1 MTDDRAVFLPG
12 QGTASIPF
20 RSRSAYVGFR
30 AFGSGDGAA
39 LLDPGVAHAL
49 RSAAEFATQ
58 EGRIAAGLLYG
69 RLWADPQGGY
79 LVVSG
84 FLEAGPGED
93 DGGRLSVAGDDDFTL
108 SPADLRLLREDAAR
122 MYPALLEVGWWRT
135 LAELGEFGPG
145 DFLTQLDLVG
155 PGGAGLLVYGSGL
168 HWGTAYLGP
177 DGLEPDSAGT
187 LAAAPGGDPD
197 LDQEPGQALADS
209 ADGDS
214 LLLEPGPEAAR
225 EPERIDLAA
234 GESLLDDEPDG
245 EPEPERIDLAAGE
258 SLLTDPEP
266 EPERAGIAGGQS
278 LAEEP
283 LPAEDPVLTD
293 PVLTDPELTDPE
305 LTETGPGQTGPGTA
319 VATRRPAV
327 LAPRPT
333 GPRTISPVRVPAR
346 EWGVKEANPGS
357 MAPETPTDVKIVVG
371 GLIIAV
377 IAAAVIIGI
386 LLSSAIIAVIA
397 AVVFIL
403 IVLGFVWMS
412 HL

>member
-1 MTDDRAVFLPG
+1 MTDDRAAFLPG
-12 QGTASIPF
+12 QGTVSIPF

-30 AFGSGDGAA
+30 AFGSGDGAV

-58 EGRIAAGLLYG
+58 EGRITAGLLYG

-93 DGGRLSVAGDDDFTL
+93 DGDRLSDAGEDDFTL

-187 LAAAPGGDPD
+187 LAAAPDPDLD
-197 LDQEPGQALADS
+197 LDQEPEPALADS

-214 LLLEPGPEAAR
+214 LLLEPGPEAAQ

-234 GESLLDDEPDG
+234 GESLLDDEPDT

-266 EPERAGIAGGQS
+266 EPELVDIAGGQS
-278 LAEEP
+278 LADEP
-283 LPAEDPVLTD
+283 LPSADPALTD
-293 PVLTDPELTDPE
+293 PA
-305 LTETGPGQTGPGTA
+305 LTETGPGQTTPGTA

-346 EWGVKEANPGS
+346 EWGVKEANPS
-357 MAPETPTDVKIVVG
+357 SVAPETPTDVKIVVG

-377 IAAAVIIGI
+377 VAAAIIIGI